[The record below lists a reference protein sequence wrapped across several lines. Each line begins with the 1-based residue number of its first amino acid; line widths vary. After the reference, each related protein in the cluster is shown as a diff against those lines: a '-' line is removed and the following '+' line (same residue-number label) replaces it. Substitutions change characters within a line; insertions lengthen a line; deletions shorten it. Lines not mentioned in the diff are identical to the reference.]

1 MSIAHDLQPLSIFDM
16 NRGRRRQTRRCSFC
30 HVDEAYIEVDRCP
43 VRAAGE
49 AGKAATDTALEV
61 ALEAELMPAPVA
73 ATPRTVTGLRQ
84 YDHLS
89 PDEALAA
96 AWANAGPDPQ
106 WHLAA
111 QTHLRDTMPVVHRA
125 ILRIVERVREE
136 EVL

>member
-1 MSIAHDLQPLSIFDM
+1 MSIAHDLQPLRIFDM
-16 NRGRRRQTRRCSFC
+16 SRGRHRLAHRCRFC

-49 AGKAATDTALEV
+49 AGKAAIDTALEV
-61 ALEAELMPAPVA
+61 ALEAELMPAPIAV
-73 ATPRTVTGLRQ
+73 TPHTATGLRQ

-96 AWANAGPDPQ
+96 AWANAGPNPE

-111 QTHLRDTMPVVHRA
+111 QTQLRDTMPVVHRA